1 MKAKRFTGRGAESWR
16 RRFVAGAVAAAA
28 MITGAVPTVMAE
40 NASSFP
46 RKPITIVVPF
56 SAGGTTDILAR
67 LIGQKL
73 TERWKVAVVV
83 DNKLGAGGNIGT
95 AQVARSAPDGYT
107 LVMGTI
113 GTHAINPSLYASMPY
128 DALKDFAPITRTAMV
143 PNVLVVNPSS
153 PFNSVKELID
163 YGKANPGTLTFGS
176 SGHGS
181 TLQLSGELFKMLAQV
196 DMVHVPYKGSAPA
209 VADLL
214 GNQITMIFDNLPSS
228 LPHVKAGKLKA
239 LGVTS
244 SARVAQ
250 LPDVPTLA
258 EAGVP
263 GYEVMSWFGLWA
275 PAKTPKPIVDKL
287 NQAIVEILNTPELQQ
302 KISEQGAI
310 PTPETPAQFESF
322 IRAETEKW
330 NKVVTAAKL
339 QTM

>member
-1 MKAKRFTGRGAESWR
+1 MKNEWQTECSGAPSR
-16 RRFVAGAVAAAA
+16 RKFVMAATAA
-28 MITGAVPTVMAE
+28 MLLGGVVPSAMAE
-40 NASSFP
+40 DASSFP
-46 RKPITIVVPF
+46 SKPITIMVPF

-83 DNKLGAGGNIGT
+83 DNKLGAGGNIGS
-95 AQVARSAPDGYT
+95 AQVARSTPDGYT

-143 PNVLVVNPSS
+143 PNVLVVNPAS
-153 PFNSVKELID
+153 PFNNVKEMID
-163 YGKANPGTLTFGS
+163 YAKANPGKLTFGS

-181 TLQLSGELFKMLAQV
+181 TLQLSGELFKMMAQV
-196 DMVHVPYKGSAPA
+196 DMVHVPYKGSSPA

-214 GNQITMIFDNLPSS
+214 GNQITMIFDNMPSS

-244 SARVAQ
+244 STRVSQ
-250 LPDVPTLA
+250 LPDAPTLS

-275 PAKTPKPIVDKL
+275 PAKTPQPIVEKL
-287 NQAIVEILNTPELQQ
+287 NHAIVEILKSPEVQQ
-302 KISEQGAI
+302 KISEQGAV
-310 PTPETPAQFESF
+310 PTPETPAEFDRF
-322 IRAETEKW
+322 IRAETDKW
-330 NKVVTAAKL
+330 SKVVKAAKL
-339 QTM
+339 QAM

>member
-1 MKAKRFTGRGAESWR
+1 MTVEKMIETSAGASR
-16 RRFVAGAVAAAA
+16 RRFMAGAAAA
-28 MITGAVPTVMAE
+28 ALFAGALPSAMAE
-40 NASSFP
+40 SASSFP
-46 RKPITIVVPF
+46 SKPITIIVPF

-143 PNVLVVNPSS
+143 PNVLVVNPAS
-153 PFNSVKELID
+153 PFNTVKEMID
-163 YGKANPGTLTFGS
+163 YGKANPGKLTFGS

-181 TLQLSGELFKMLAQV
+181 TLQLSGELFKMMAQV

-214 GNQITMIFDNLPSS
+214 GNQITMIFDNMPSS

-239 LGVTS
+239 LAVTS
-244 SARVAQ
+244 STRVAQ
-250 LPDVPTLA
+250 LPDVPTLS

-275 PAKTPKPIVDKL
+275 PAKTPQPIVEKL
-287 NQAIVEILNTPELQQ
+287 NQEIVEILKAPDVQQ

-310 PTPETPAQFESF
+310 PSPESPADFDRF

-330 NKVVTAAKL
+330 NKVVKAAKL
-339 QTM
+339 QAM

>member
-1 MKAKRFTGRGAESWR
+1 MTVEKMIETSAGASR
-16 RRFVAGAVAAAA
+16 RRFMAGAAAA
-28 MITGAVPTVMAE
+28 ALLAGVLPSAMAE
-40 NASSFP
+40 SASSFP
-46 RKPITIVVPF
+46 SKPITIIVPF

-143 PNVLVVNPSS
+143 PNVLVVNPAS
-153 PFNSVKELID
+153 PFNTVKEMID
-163 YGKANPGTLTFGS
+163 YGKANPGKLTFGS

-181 TLQLSGELFKMLAQV
+181 TLQLSGELFKMMAQV

-214 GNQITMIFDNLPSS
+214 GNQITMIFDNMPSS

-239 LGVTS
+239 LAVTS
-244 SARVAQ
+244 STRVAQ
-250 LPDVPTLA
+250 LPDVPTLS

-275 PAKTPKPIVDKL
+275 PAKTPQPIVEKL
-287 NQAIVEILNTPELQQ
+287 NQEIVEILKAPDVQQ

-310 PTPETPAQFESF
+310 PSPESPADFDRF

-330 NKVVTAAKL
+330 NKVVKAAKL
-339 QTM
+339 QAM